1 MSLKRT
7 PFYEAHKNLDAKLI
21 DFGGFE
27 MPVQYQGI
35 KDEHQAVR
43 DACGIFDVSHMGE
56 VFVEGPE
63 ALDFVNYIT
72 INNASKIAI
81 GQAQYS
87 AMCYENGGIVDD
99 LLVYRLDTHSFM
111 LVINAS
117 NIKKDVEWMKQHV
130 SKFDCT
136 LENLSEKYCLLAV
149 QGPNSKEILQKLT
162 SVDLYSIGFYKF
174 KTGDFAGLSSVIIS
188 ETGYTGEPGFE
199 LYFRNDS
206 GDPLSAWNAIM
217 DAGVD
222 SGLIPCG
229 LGARDTLR
237 LEMGYALYG
246 NDITQD
252 TNPLEAKMGWLTK
265 LDKEEFIGK
274 KALQEQKEEGIT
286 RKLIGFYTLE
296 KRAIP
301 RNGYPLCDKDGNEIG
316 TVTSGGMSITENK
329 GIGMGYAPVDYI
341 TANTTIYIK
350 IRKKL
355 VEATLTKPPFIRK

>member
-7 PFYEAHKNLDAKLI
+7 PFYSAHQQSGAKLI

-35 KDEHQAVR
+35 KDEHEAVR
-43 DACGIFDVSHMGE
+43 TACGIFDVSHMGE

-72 INNASKIAI
+72 INNAAKIAV

-87 AMCYENGGIVDD
+87 AMCYQDGGIVDD
-99 LLVYRLDTHSFM
+99 LLVYRLDDHSFM

-117 NIKKDVEWMKQHV
+117 NIGKDVSWMEQHV
-130 SKFDCT
+130 SQFDCT
-136 LENLSEKYCLLAV
+136 LSNQSDDYCLLAV
-149 QGPNSKEILQKLT
+149 QGPKSKEILQPLT
-162 SVDLYSIGFYKF
+162 SADLYNIGFYKF
-174 KTGDFAGLSSVIIS
+174 TVDDFAGLGSVIIS
-188 ETGYTGEPGFE
+188 ETGYTGETGFE
-199 LYFRNDS
+199 LYFRKDA
-206 GDPLSAWNAIM
+206 GDPIAVWNAIM
-217 DAGVD
+217 NEGVE
-222 SGLIPCG
+222 SGLVPCG

-246 NDITQD
+246 NDITKD

-265 LDKEEFIGK
+265 LEKPSFIGK
-274 KALQEQKEEGIT
+274 DALLKQKEEGVK
-286 RKLIGFYTLE
+286 RKLTGFYTLE

-301 RNGYPLCDKDGNEIG
+301 RNGYSLCDKNGNKIG
-316 TVTSGGMSITENK
+316 EVTSGGMSITENK
-329 GIGMGYAPVDYI
+329 GIGMGYAPVEYLSEH
-341 TANTTIYIK
+341 NTIYIK